1 MNEKWAS
8 FVYTISVLGIVV
20 VLIVSL
26 FEKPRKWLIDFIIKT
41 TLTKENQTNT
51 KLYFEKYRLRS
62 TIKKAQERLAE
73 IEGQIKPHIPMTDN
87 TRNIIIA
94 CIITSGLI
102 LSTII
107 YAFSTRY
114 VIDKPIRIDRW
125 TGTYQMIKKGD

>member
-1 MNEKWAS
+1 MNEKWTS
-8 FVYTISVLGIVV
+8 FIYTISLLGTTAFVIVL
-20 VLIVSL
+20 L
-26 FEKPRKWLIDFIIKT
+26 FDKPRKWVVDFIIKT
-41 TLTKENQTNT
+41 TLTKENQANT

-62 TIKKAQERLAE
+62 TIRKAQERLAE

-94 CIITSGLI
+94 CIVTSGLI